1 MKGIRLKL
9 IDQFTLWF
17 FAITVVVLIAGG
29 IIVFM
34 SVQNEIIRED
44 SRRLKDTVHLV
55 ATRLQ
60 QGAPVDQQQGYMVRI
75 QELAHTAPLI
85 PLQVVD
91 TLFWFP
97 SHEHYERQLMAVA
110 SYKIRGKHYHIA
122 ASNLV
127 AEPDEIAEG
136 IAKSLSWIF
145 ILLLVLVG
153 ILSRL
158 LSRKLLAPFHETL
171 IAIRGFSLSGQTP
184 LHLKDTQIREFEQ
197 LNRFLEA
204 MTQKAVIDY
213 QSLKEFTENA
223 SHELQTPLAVIR
235 GKLELLMD
243 SPITDQQALLVQAA
257 LDSIEKLS
265 KTNEALTLL
274 TRLDNR
280 EYQATESIDISRH
293 LSNGI
298 FRLQEL
304 FELKGLHLDYELADN
319 VRVWLHPVLADIL
332 LNNLLSNAMRHN
344 IPDGKVTIIL
354 TEASLLI
361 QNTGLHPQIATEQLF
376 QRFKKSNPSQNSTGL
391 GLAIV
396 KQICD
401 LNSFR
406 VSYQYSQG
414 WHRIEVV
421 FRKDKSGQ
429 RKANL
434 ERKKVLNEE

>member
-17 FAITVVVLIAGG
+17 LAMTVVVLVAGG

-60 QGAPVDQQQGYMVRI
+60 QGATVDQQQGYMVRI
-75 QELAHTAPLI
+75 QELSYLAPAV
-85 PLQVVD
+85 PLHVLD

-110 SYKIRGKHYHIA
+110 SYKIKGKHYHIA

-153 ILSRL
+153 LLSRL

-171 IAIRGFSLSGQTP
+171 IAVRGFSLSGQTP
-184 LHLKDTQIREFEQ
+184 LHLKNTQIREFEQ
-197 LNRFLEA
+197 LNRFLES
-204 MTQKAVIDY
+204 MTQKAIIDY
-213 QSLKEFTENA
+213 KSLKEFTENA

-280 EYQATESIDISRH
+280 EYQTTESIDISRH

-304 FELKGLHLDYELADN
+304 FELKGLLLEYDLADN
-319 VRVWLHPVLADIL
+319 VRVWLHPILADIL
-332 LNNLLSNAMRHN
+332 LNNLLSNAIRHN
-344 IPDGKVTIIL
+344 VPDGKVSITL
-354 TEASLLI
+354 TETSLVI
-361 QNTGLHPQIATEQLF
+361 QNTGLPPQIATEQLF

-401 LNSFR
+401 LNDFD
-406 VSYQYSQG
+406 VSYLYSQG

-421 FRKDKSGQ
+421 FRRGQ
-429 RKANL
+429 FGKRGITA
-434 ERKKVLNEE
+434 ERKKMFSEK